1 MCILSGCHLAS
12 SGISHSVTSDPVI
25 HNFVLNWE
33 LYFSSCWYCSWN
45 LTHGVSWTM
54 IFLAECQIECDAR
67 TRKQLMH
74 LFWCARRLELRLS
87 CCFFIIVLAKSVCL
101 QSLGESLGADNLF
114 STDIMRTSRQD
125 SHGVNAPQ
133 ALGSRCILCRGE
145 FEFGSRVAM
154 ACHRRHPASIGTPGE
169 DLKSAKPIS
178 NTGRANVSSS
188 IVREHAT
195 LGTLNLF

>member
-12 SGISHSVTSDPVI
+12 AGILHSVTSNHMI
-25 HNFVLNWE
+25 YNFVLNWQ
-33 LYFSSCWYCSWN
+33 LYYSFCCHCSWN
-45 LTHGVSWTM
+45 SDMWKM

-67 TRKQLMH
+67 TSMQLMQSDAS
-74 LFWCARRLELRLS
+74 LLMCKTIEASFVVL
-87 CCFFIIVLAKSVCL
+87 CFYHFAGERCVFPHYIE
-101 QSLGESLGADNLF
+101 SLGESLGADNLF

-145 FEFGSRVAM
+145 FGSRVAM

-169 DLKSAKPIS
+169 DP
-178 NTGRANVSSS
+178 
-188 IVREHAT
+188 
-195 LGTLNLF
+195 